1 MKTAIIYHRV
11 DWDGYTAAAVAL
23 RAFPDA
29 ELIGWNYRDPLPDVD
44 HFDRVILVDLT
55 IYSQKPDEPRDFSWM
70 INNQDRL
77 IWFDHH
83 PIIHMVPGEYCG
95 VQKEGIGAC
104 WLVYEYFRKTRGIT
118 CSGEDHIRYAATF
131 DVFRKDGW
139 LCDWEDAWAYQLY
152 LNHFGPGY
160 VFGEGD
166 VSKKHVATASALI
179 EASDVEIN
187 NHLNDGR
194 MFEYERSL
202 REKVVFEKHA
212 RRVKINEYEGWLVET
227 MEQPSVIIKDH
238 SDAGDGDFFILF
250 SENKK
255 NANGD
260 YTVSI
265 RVPDSSDFN
274 AQRFCESHGGGGYI
288 KAAGCVISSNE
299 MQEKF
304 GLLVD

>member
-1 MKTAIIYHRV
+1 MKTCVIYHRV

-29 ELIGWNYRDPLPDVD
+29 ELIGWNYKDPFPVVNSY
-44 HFDRVILVDLT
+44 DRVVLVDLT
-55 IYSQKPDEPRDFSWM
+55 IYSQRPDGSQDFSWM

-83 PIIHMVPGEYCG
+83 PIIHMVPGKYCG
-95 VQKEGIGAC
+95 VQEEGIGAC

-166 VSKKHVATASALI
+166 ISKKHVATASALI

-187 NHLNDGR
+187 NHLSDGR
-194 MFEYERSL
+194 MFEYEHSL
-202 REKVVFEKHA
+202 REKAVFDKYAKHITVDGHA
-212 RRVKINEYEGWLVET
+212 GWLIET
-227 MEQPSVIIKDH
+227 MEQPSVIIKNH
-238 SDAGDGDFFILF
+238 SDSNDGEVFILWHPDKKDKDGNYALSIRRSKDSDFDCRAFAKKHGGDGH
-250 SENKK
+250 
-255 NANGD
+255 
-260 YTVSI
+260 
-265 RVPDSSDFN
+265 VP
-274 AQRFCESHGGGGYI
+274 
-288 KAAGCVISSNE
+288 AAGCLMSEEEINTIL
-299 MQEKF
+299 K
-304 GLLVD
+304 